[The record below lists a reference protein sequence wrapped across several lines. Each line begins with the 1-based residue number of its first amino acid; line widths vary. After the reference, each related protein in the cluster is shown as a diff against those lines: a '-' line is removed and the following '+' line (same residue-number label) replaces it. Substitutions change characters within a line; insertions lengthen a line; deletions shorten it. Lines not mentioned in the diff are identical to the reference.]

1 MHHECTSKPGRS
13 FDRCR
18 RVSPFAPGNRGIIDQ
33 PLHCRT
39 EHFVKGR
46 LLVQYLPQPRVTLG
60 NACAWWRTIV
70 PSIKV
75 QFDYLDHELFKA
87 TLPTLLQSKDQPSV
101 FHSWGGGVMLEQIQ
115 TGVCQDI
122 TNAIVGDFKDSFYPT
137 GVHAF
142 MSQGKSYGLPD
153 RSSGI
158 IRSYARKRAL
168 IQSGSNTG
176 RICSMLSKSARA
188 AHEALF

>member
-1 MHHECTSKPGRS
+1 
-13 FDRCR
+13 
-18 RVSPFAPGNRGIIDQ
+18 
-33 PLHCRT
+33 
-39 EHFVKGR
+39 

-87 TLPTLLQSKDQPSV
+87 KLPTLLQSKDQRSV
-101 FHSWGGGVMLEQIQ
+101 FHRLGGGVMLEQIKA
-115 TGVCQDI
+115 GFCQDI
-122 TNAIVGDFKDSFYPT
+122 TNAIAGDFKESFYPT

-153 RSSGI
+153 SIGPI
-158 IRSYARKRAL
+158 VFWYNKELCEKAGVDLIRIKYWENLLDAVQKCTG
-168 IQSGSNTG
+168 GS
-176 RICSMLSKSARA
+176 
-188 AHEALF
+188 